1 MADLYDLLL
10 FSAESSLECS
20 TDSPDSPH
28 HLPGFLVFRVPSTR
42 TEREMSA
49 TVQPAELLAQE
60 LSCAICLQLYQ
71 DPVSLPCGHSYCLGC
86 MHSVQRSCA
95 PGSPPCCPECRQPFE
110 SPEGLP
116 RNFKLSG
123 IVDGFRAAVSGGG
136 LAAKEETVPCQQC
149 LESTVPAAKTCVRC
163 NTPLCQ
169 AHLSRHLEQAQSCAH
184 AMTDPVSEPGVSS
197 CPKHRCEVEYVCTH
211 DHVLL
216 CMECLLE
223 GMHQEHGVQTL
234 EAAKSDLRR
243 VVEVLGKSTSD
254 RLQMAEVLLRSA
266 RDRSRTLDNTS
277 ELLAARA
284 TVVLDNMSTHITAYK
299 ERMTALVED
308 ELKAYEKAWQSSV
321 ATLSEYQQQLS
332 EAQGVAESLLTS
344 PSSDVLFISYYRA
357 LEPQLRQ
364 AAGAAVPALP
374 AAQQADTRRLRAT
387 LATDDFRSE
396 ISNLLQCLLSLTN
409 PLELTFNPDT
419 RHPSLMLST
428 DHQTVRHRGRA
439 KSSLKERAEG
449 FVTATQVLC
458 QQGFTRGSHVWA
470 VELGSGCTWA
480 AGLCYGTIPRKGE
493 RSKLGH
499 NAVSWRLQ
507 WKNKN
512 LTACHD
518 SVSTTLTEVSVVP
531 PKRLEVALDY
541 DGGTLAFYSIGV
553 KGSKQHL
560 HTFRATF
567 KEAVY
572 PAFGLYSATEESWIT
587 LVNGM

>member
-1 MADLYDLLL
+1 LARHSRL
-10 FSAESSLECS
+10 
-20 TDSPDSPH
+20 T
-28 HLPGFLVFRVPSTR
+28 
-42 TEREMSA
+42 
-49 TVQPAELLAQE
+49 ELLAQE

-149 LESTVPAAKTCVRC
+149 LEST
-163 NTPLCQ
+163 
-169 AHLSRHLEQAQSCAH
+169 
-184 AMTDPVSEPGVSS
+184 
-197 CPKHRCEVEYVCTH
+197 YVCTH

-299 ERMTALVED
+299 VRRPNT
-308 ELKAYEKAWQSSV
+308 SV
-321 ATLSEYQQQLS
+321 YVVYYQQQLS

-357 LEPQLRQ
+357 LEPQLR
-364 AAGAAVPALP
+364 
-374 AAQQADTRRLRAT
+374 QQADTRRLRAT

-541 DGGTLAFYSIGV
+541 DGGTLAFYSIGLHYLFSANQT
-553 KGSKQHL
+553 GSPQ
-560 HTFRATF
+560 FQG
-567 KEAVY
+567 E
-572 PAFGLYSATEESWIT
+572 TELGPHPLAL
-587 LVNGM
+587 LVTAPVR

>member
-1 MADLYDLLL
+1 TAW
-10 FSAESSLECS
+10 
-20 TDSPDSPH
+20 
-28 HLPGFLVFRVPSTR
+28 RVS
-42 TEREMSA
+42 
-49 TVQPAELLAQE
+49 ELLAQE

-123 IVDGFRAAVSGGG
+123 I
-136 LAAKEETVPCQQC
+136 QC

-197 CPKHRCEVEYVCTH
+197 CPKHRCEV
-211 DHVLL
+211 
-216 CMECLLE
+216 
-223 GMHQEHGVQTL
+223 
-234 EAAKSDLRR
+234 
-243 VVEVLGKSTSD
+243 LGKSTSD
-254 RLQMAEVLLRSA
+254 RL
-266 RDRSRTLDNTS
+266 
-277 ELLAARA
+277 
-284 TVVLDNMSTHITAYK
+284 
-299 ERMTALVED
+299 
-308 ELKAYEKAWQSSV
+308 V

-587 LVNGM
+587 LVNVWGPRGKGPLRDNSTACLCFNLQPASLAMTNMLSPLLLYM